1 MESNK
6 QQEVDET
13 VELLK
18 RNSEALPDDDFPGED
33 YAASLRD
40 ESSSKKTTENT
51 ASVPEIVFETSDL
64 LKRIVLVFTSVTICG
79 LIGVFL
85 MIKFMM
91 TPPEK
96 EPGDLGLKNV
106 MAELVEIKP
115 VVMNLKSELASLKG
129 ELSQKPTGNVGNGA
143 LQVKLLSIEAKIE
156 SVQKSIQDLDGS
168 LANHRTNAAAQ
179 FTKLQEETRGVIAE
193 FENFQTKPASVDVE
207 PSVPESKGYRYKFK
221 RVNENN

>member
-18 RNSEALPDDDFPGED
+18 RNSKALPDDDFPEED
-33 YAASLRD
+33 YAATLKD
-40 ESSSKKTTENT
+40 VSSSKKPSESA

-91 TPPEK
+91 APPQK

-106 MAELVEIKP
+106 MAELIEIKP
-115 VVMNLKSELASLKG
+115 VVMNLKSELALVKAEISH
-129 ELSQKPTGNVGNGA
+129 KPESSVANGA
-143 LQVKLLSIEAKIE
+143 LQVKLLSLEAKIDN
-156 SVQKSIQDLDGS
+156 VQNSIQELDGS

-179 FTKLQEETRGVIAE
+179 FSKLQEETRGVIAE

-207 PSVPESKGYRYKFK
+207 PSAPESKGYRYKFK
-221 RVNENN
+221 RVSENN